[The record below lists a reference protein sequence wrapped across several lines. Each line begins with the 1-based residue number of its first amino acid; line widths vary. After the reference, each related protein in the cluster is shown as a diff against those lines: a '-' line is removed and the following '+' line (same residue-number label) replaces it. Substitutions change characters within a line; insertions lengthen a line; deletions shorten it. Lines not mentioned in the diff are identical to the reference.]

1 MFSIILICFAIL
13 SILLD
18 FFIYRTQLR
27 KRKPLIKYAYT
38 AQAVIINIGALLSII
53 FAKSIIGSG
62 NSDSMVMVS
71 WLMLIFLMSFF
82 PKFIFILSI
91 VLQIFITRISGHN
104 LKFIK
109 YIGFCIAVSILGLM
123 GYGSTIGRSQLR
135 VERVVIESDQIPDE
149 FNGFTIA
156 HFSDIHIG
164 NLGSWNPIIEK
175 MVLLINSLNPDIVIN
190 SGDLVNMHSKEIT
203 PQIKE
208 LLAQIKA
215 PVYSV
220 LGNHDLGVYL
230 RDSSIISQQGT
241 INKLIDIQTQLG
253 WTVLNNSNI
262 LLRKNNDSIFIAGNN
277 YPKSSLHRNS
287 NPNFEGGNLLKTM
300 KSIPDSTFSILIS
313 HTPNSWDSIPNIVN
327 PNLTVSG
334 HTHAMQAKISIGDWQ
349 FSPAQWLYP
358 QYSGLYRRGDNYLYV
373 NDGIGYVL
381 YPMRVGTKPE
391 ITLYVLRK
399 SSK

>member
-1 MFSIILICFAIL
+1 MFSIILICFTIL

-18 FFIYRTQLR
+18 FFIYRNQLR
-27 KRKPLIKYAYT
+27 KRKPLIKYTYI
-38 AQAVIINIGALLSII
+38 AQAMIINLGALLSII
-53 FAKSIIGSG
+53 FAQSIIGSG
-62 NSDSMVMVS
+62 NSNSMVMVS

-82 PKFIFILSI
+82 PKLIFILSI
-91 VLQIFITRISGHN
+91 LIQIFITRISGHN
-104 LKFIK
+104 LNIIK
-109 YIGFCIAVSILGLM
+109 YIGFCIAVSIFGLM
-123 GYGSTIGRSQLR
+123 GYGATIGRSQLR
-135 VERVVIESDQIPDE
+135 VERVVIESDQIPEE
-149 FNGFTIA
+149 FNGFAIA

-175 MVLLINSLNPDIVIN
+175 MVQLINSLNPDIVIN
-190 SGDLVNMHSKEIT
+190 SGDLVNMHSKEVT
-203 PQIKE
+203 PEIKE

-220 LGNHDLGVYL
+220 LGNHDIGVYL
-230 RDSSIISQQGT
+230 QDSSIAAQQST
-241 INKLIDIQTQLG
+241 INQLIDIQTQLG
-253 WTVLNNSNI
+253 WTVFNNSNI
-262 LLRKNNDSIFIAGNN
+262 VLRKNNDSIFIAGNN
-277 YPKSSLHRNS
+277 YPKSTLHRNR
-287 NPNFEGGNLLKTM
+287 NPKLEGGNLLKTM
-300 KSIPDSTFSILIS
+300 QSIPDSAFSILIS